1 MAESKGLIIVSSWGL
16 FSFFHDRD
24 LTETHLFFRFNFVS
38 DFVSTM
44 KHMNITRK
52 RLIEG
57 AIRESNSFNTKNY
70 PLFVF
75 KHQLINSV
83 PHLFSL
89 A

>member
-52 RLIEG
+52 RFIKG
-57 AIRESNSFNTKNY
+57 AIRESNSFNTKKLS
-70 PLFVF
+70 PFCF
-75 KHQLINSV
+75 
-83 PHLFSL
+83 
-89 A
+89 

>member
-16 FSFFHDRD
+16 FSFFHDPD

-38 DFVSTM
+38 E
-44 KHMNITRK
+44 
-52 RLIEG
+52 RLIKG
-57 AIRESNSFNTKNY
+57 AIRESNSFNTKSY